1 MLWKIKF
8 IFEASIGMKTL
19 SSRQVLLMKCTWHE
33 RTIRKRLNKYFL
45 GRVVRRKLLLAKKNI
60 ATQLRLAKLR
70 HETSKTKAFG
80 HTRPK
85 RRCLATTHS
94 ATLAQIL
101 HPTNKHDCFC
111 SHKTRAPYSNWI
123 NHNPPC
129 IYPINSRMAPEE
141 TKCCSGPVSGQSRPQ
156 LDWNAVTRD
165 LCINKCPPNSKKL
178 SSLVKNS
185 GRKFLH
191 SNERDWIIHTYTYR
205 WF

>member
-129 IYPINSRMAPEE
+129 IYPTNSRMAPEE
-141 TKCCSGPVSGQSRPQ
+141 TNQSVAMAQSVVSPDHNLTEMLWQETCAST
-156 LDWNAVTRD
+156 NAHQTQR
-165 LCINKCPPNSKKL
+165 N
-178 SSLVKNS
+178 
-185 GRKFLH
+185 
-191 SNERDWIIHTYTYR
+191 
-205 WF
+205 